1 MSAKS
6 DLVVK
11 PILEAIKKGTAPWK
25 KGWVSN
31 SGMPKNHLSEYQYG
45 IGNAVN
51 CWVHNEKYGYES
63 NRFISVSKAIKL
75 GFQFKGEK
83 GDPVR
88 KSFPIY
94 FFSKI
99 ERDEHTGE
107 VKKPPF
113 MIVTNTANIEQFE
126 GIDYEKDPVFVHD
139 GADLTPAT
147 QLQVA
152 LGVKMAKGEPSY
164 SPTFDRVKMPDL
176 CQFKTVKGYLST
188 MFHELAHSTGHES
201 RLKRDMTGRFGT
213 PDYAFE
219 ELIAELSAVFLC
231 AEHGIEYDVEHH
243 ASYLSHWAELLEDDS
258 NKFIKASSAANKVLQ
273 YCNDAVVKHQIKI
286 DKAA

>member
-11 PILEAIKKGTAPWK
+11 PILEAIKAGTPPWK
-25 KGWVSN
+25 KGWVSKA
-31 SGMPKNHLSEYQYG
+31 GMPMNHLSDYKYG
-45 IGNAVN
+45 IGNAVS
-51 CWVHNEKYGYES
+51 CWAHNEKYGYTS
-63 NRFISVSKAIKL
+63 NRYISVSKAIKL
-75 GFQFKGEK
+75 GFKFKGEK

-88 KSFPIY
+88 KTFPIY
-94 FFSKI
+94 FYSKV

-107 VKKPPF
+107 VTKPPF
-113 MIVTNTANIEQFE
+113 MIVTNTASIEQFE
-126 GIDYEKDPVFVHD
+126 GIEDVREPVFVHD

-147 QLQVA
+147 ELQVA
-152 LGVKMAKGEPSY
+152 LGVKMREGEPSY
-164 SPTFDRVKMPDL
+164 RPLTDEVAMPDL

-231 AEHGIEYDVEHH
+231 AEHGIDYDVEHH
-243 ASYLSHWAELLEDDS
+243 ASYLEHWAKLLEDDS
-258 NKFIKASSAANKVLQ
+258 QKFVKASTAANKVLD
-273 YCNDAVVKHQIKI
+273 YCKQVVSKEVKQ
-286 DKAA
+286 AA

>member
-11 PILEAIKKGTAPWK
+11 PILEAIKNGTAPWK
-25 KGWVSN
+25 KGWVSKA
-31 SGMPKNHLSEYQYG
+31 GMPMNHLSDYKYG
-45 IGNAVN
+45 IGNAVS
-51 CWVHNEKYGYES
+51 CWAHNEKYGYTS
-63 NRFISVSKAIKL
+63 NRYISVSKAIKL
-75 GFQFKGEK
+75 GFKFKGEK

-88 KSFPIY
+88 KTFPIY
-94 FFSKI
+94 FYSKI

-113 MIVTNTANIEQFE
+113 MIVTNTASIEQFE
-126 GIDYEKDPVFVHD
+126 GIEDVREPVFVHD

-147 QLQVA
+147 ELQVA
-152 LGVKMAKGEPSY
+152 LGVKMREGEPSY
-164 SPTFDRVKMPDL
+164 RPLTDEVAMPDL

-231 AEHGIEYDVEHH
+231 AEHGIDYDIEHH
-243 ASYLSHWAELLEDDS
+243 ASYLEHWAKLLEDDS
-258 NKFIKASSAANKVLQ
+258 QKFVKASTAANKVLD
-273 YCNDAVVKHQIKI
+273 YCKQAVSNKMEE
-286 DKAA
+286 AA

>member
-11 PILEAIKKGTAPWK
+11 PILEAIKAGTPPWK
-25 KGWVSN
+25 KGWVSKG
-31 SGMPKNHLSEYQYG
+31 GMPMNHLSDYKYG
-45 IGNAVN
+45 IGNAVS
-51 CWVHNEKYGYES
+51 CWVHNEKYGYTS
-63 NRFISVSKAIKL
+63 NRYISVSKAIKL
-75 GFQFKGEK
+75 GFKFKGEK

-94 FFSKI
+94 FYSKI
-99 ERDEHTGE
+99 EKDEKGE
-107 VKKPPF
+107 VTKHPF

-126 GIDYEKDPVFVHD
+126 GIEDVKEPVFVHD

-147 QLQVA
+147 ELQVA
-152 LGVKMAKGEPSY
+152 LGVNMGEGEPSY
-164 SPTFDRVKMPDL
+164 SPLLDRVKMPDL

-201 RLKRDMTGRFGT
+201 RLNRDMTGRFGT
-213 PDYAFE
+213 PEYAFE

-231 AEHGIEYDVEHH
+231 AEHGIDYDIEHH
-243 ASYLSHWAELLEDDS
+243 ASYLGHWAELLEDDS
-258 NKFIKASSAANKVLQ
+258 NKFIKASTAANKVLE
-273 YCNDAVVKHQIKI
+273 YCKQAVSNQQKQV
-286 DKAA
+286 A

>member
-11 PILEAIKKGTAPWK
+11 PILEAIKAGTPPWK
-25 KGWVSN
+25 KGWVSKA
-31 SGMPKNHLSEYQYG
+31 GMPMNHLSDYKYG
-45 IGNAVN
+45 IGNAVS
-51 CWVHNEKYGYES
+51 CWAHNEKYGYTS
-63 NRFISVSKAIKL
+63 NRYISVSKAIKL
-75 GFQFKGEK
+75 GFKFKGEK

-88 KSFPIY
+88 KTFPIY
-94 FFSKI
+94 FYSKI

-113 MIVTNTANIEQFE
+113 MIVTNTASIEQFE
-126 GIDYEKDPVFVHD
+126 GIEDVREPVFVHD

-147 QLQVA
+147 ELQVA
-152 LGVKMAKGEPSY
+152 LGVKMREGEPSY
-164 SPTFDRVKMPDL
+164 RPLTDEVAMPDL

-231 AEHGIEYDVEHH
+231 AEHGIDYDVEHH
-243 ASYLSHWAELLEDDS
+243 ASYLEHWAKLLEDDS
-258 NKFIKASSAANKVLQ
+258 QKFVKASTAANKVLD
-273 YCNDAVVKHQIKI
+273 YCKQVVSKEVKQT
-286 DKAA
+286 A

>member
-11 PILEAIKKGTAPWK
+11 PILEAIKAGTPPWK
-25 KGWVSN
+25 KGWVSK
-31 SGMPKNHLSEYQYG
+31 SGMPMNHLSDYKYG
-45 IGNAVN
+45 IGNAVS
-51 CWVHNEKYGYES
+51 CWAHNEKYGYTS
-63 NRFISVSKAIKL
+63 NRYISVSKAIKL
-75 GFQFKGEK
+75 GFKFKGEK

-88 KSFPIY
+88 KTFPIY
-94 FFSKI
+94 FYSKI

-107 VKKPPF
+107 VTKPPF
-113 MIVTNTANIEQFE
+113 MIVTNTASIEQFE
-126 GIDYEKDPVFVHD
+126 GIEDVKEPVFVHD

-147 QLQVA
+147 ELQVA
-152 LGVKMAKGEPSY
+152 LGVKMREGEPSY
-164 SPTFDRVKMPDL
+164 RPLTDEVAMPDL

-231 AEHGIEYDVEHH
+231 AEHGIDYDVEHH
-243 ASYLSHWAELLEDDS
+243 ASYLKHWAKLLEDDS
-258 NKFIKASSAANKVLQ
+258 QKFVKASTAANKVLD
-273 YCNDAVVKHQIKI
+273 YCKQAVSNKVKE
-286 DKAA
+286 AA

>member
-11 PILEAIKKGTAPWK
+11 PILEAIKQGTPPWS
-25 KGWVSN
+25 KGWVSKG
-31 SGMPKNHLSEYQYG
+31 GMPMNHLSDYKYG

-51 CWVHNEKYGYES
+51 CWVHNEKYGYTS
-63 NRFISVSKAIKL
+63 NRYISVKKAINL

-99 ERDEHTGE
+99 ERDEHTGD
-107 VKKPPF
+107 VTKPPF
-113 MIVTNTANIEQFE
+113 MIVTNSANIEQFE
-126 GIDYEKDPVFVHD
+126 GIEDVKEPVFVHD

-147 QLQVA
+147 ELQVA
-152 LGVKMAKGEPSY
+152 LGVKMREGEPSY
-164 SPTFDRVKMPDL
+164 RPLTDEVAMPDL

-213 PDYAFE
+213 KEYAFE

-231 AEHGIEYDVEHH
+231 AEHGIDYDIEHH

-258 NKFIKASSAANKVLQ
+258 NKFIKASTAANKVLT
-273 YCNDAVVKHQIKI
+273 YCKEQINQERRV
-286 DKAA
+286 AA